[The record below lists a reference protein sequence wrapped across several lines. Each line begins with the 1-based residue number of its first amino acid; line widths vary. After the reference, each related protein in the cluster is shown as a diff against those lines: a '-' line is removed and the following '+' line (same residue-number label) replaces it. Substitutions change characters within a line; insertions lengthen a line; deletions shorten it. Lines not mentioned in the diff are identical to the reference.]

1 LRPFYKSHYQPNR
14 TKPQSL
20 KTKTRPINLVSAK
33 TNTINFSKTWPIII
47 WNCLE
52 MDKSILRQWNLLFS
66 PHMCSEESICLFL
79 SLYMPKFVH
88 AQSLSTR
95 PISLSLHTTVLSLH
109 AMLEFSQLQR
119 LQSKIDKT

>member
-1 LRPFYKSHYQPNR
+1 
-14 TKPQSL
+14 
-20 KTKTRPINLVSAK
+20 
-33 TNTINFSKTWPIII
+33 
-47 WNCLE
+47 

-66 PHMCSEESICLFL
+66 PHMCSEESICLVL

-95 PISLSLHTTVLSLH
+95 PISLSLSLSLHTPVLSLH
-109 AMLEFSQLQR
+109 AMLEFSQLPR